1 MYVHI
6 IELLDLKLR
15 PIVAG
20 PNCLTRSLNTFDIL
34 LKPFFY
40 SLKVASKITLTSYQK
55 VQEKTVD
62 YLCSV
67 V

>member
-20 PNCLTRSLNTFDIL
+20 PNCSTRSLNTFDIL
-34 LKPFFY
+34 LKPFLLHVKSCVKDNLDF
-40 SLKVASKITLTSYQK
+40 LSKSSRENCGLPS
-55 VQEKTVD
+55 
-62 YLCSV
+62 
-67 V
+67 

>member
-20 PNCLTRSLNTFDIL
+20 PNCSTRSLNKTIL
-34 LKPFFY
+34 LLFKSSVKDNLDF
-40 SLKVASKITLTSYQK
+40 LSKSSRENCGLPS
-55 VQEKTVD
+55 
-62 YLCSV
+62 
-67 V
+67 